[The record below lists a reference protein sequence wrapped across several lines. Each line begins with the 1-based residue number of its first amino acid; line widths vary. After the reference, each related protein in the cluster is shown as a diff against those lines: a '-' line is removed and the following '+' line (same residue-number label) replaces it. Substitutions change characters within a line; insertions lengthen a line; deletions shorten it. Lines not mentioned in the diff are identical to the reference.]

1 MGDTAISSP
10 RGRALQR
17 SLAIT
22 FEAIKEHA
30 KMEPAEAAAPYE
42 AIAAHLRSAA
52 PQALRGA
59 L

>member
-1 MGDTAISSP
+1 MIDSP

-17 SLAIT
+17 SLAMT

-30 KMEPAEAAAPYE
+30 KLYPGETALLYE

-52 PQALRGA
+52 PQALRGV